1 MKLWIWNVI
10 NINQTIRLV
19 IDRMEHINENKQ
31 CLQTILNHITALVCL
46 MEYEDIKSMEKLVN
60 MSISLSAQISAMD
73 EN

>member
-1 MKLWIWNVI
+1 MK
-10 NINQTIRLV
+10 
-19 IDRMEHINENKQ
+19 HINENKQ